1 MTTVG
6 PGTIAI
12 VTGGASGIGRAIA
25 QALVQ
30 RGATVALADR
40 DAAGAER
47 VGTAMAGPGSAYGV
61 PLDVTDAGAVRTAY
75 DRVRDEHGR
84 LDLVVNNA
92 GIATGGAIDELTLEH
107 WNATIDVNLRGV
119 VHGVQAAYP
128 IMIEQ
133 GSGHLL
139 NTASLAGLV
148 PTPLMAPYT
157 ATKHAIV
164 ALTLA
169 LRAEAAP
176 HGVHAS
182 ALCPS
187 FVDTPLLD
195 HTNPD
200 LPQTHAGAQSRQLAQ
215 RLQRRLYSPELLAR
229 DVLRGLERNK
239 ALIVQPAF
247 AGLAWRLARLA
258 PAAVPLVSQLEVR
271 RYLRERRN

>member
-1 MTTVG
+1 MAKVG

-12 VTGGASGIGRAIA
+12 VTGGASGIGRSIA
-25 QALVQ
+25 QALVE
-30 RGATVALADR
+30 RGATVAIVDR

-47 VGTAMAGPGSAYGV
+47 VSAGMSGPGAAYGV
-61 PLDVTDAGAVRTAY
+61 PLDVTDAAAVQVSY
-75 DRVRDEHGR
+75 GKVRDEHGR

-92 GIATGGAIDELTLEH
+92 GIATGGAIDELTFEH

-128 IMIEQ
+128 IMIKQ
-133 GSGHLL
+133 GSGHIL

-148 PTPLMAPYT
+148 PTALMAPYT
-157 ATKHAIV
+157 ATKHAVV

-176 HGVHAS
+176 YGVQAS

-195 HTNPD
+195 HANPD

-215 RLQRRLYSPELLAR
+215 RLQRWLYSPETLAR

-239 ALIVQPAF
+239 ALIVEPAF
-247 AGLAWRLARLA
+247 AGLVWRLVRLA
-258 PAAVPLVSQLEVR
+258 PAAVPLVSQFEVR